1 MPGGN
6 SLALLPAAR
15 HDFGRNMSPQDRRFE
30 RIGGRT
36 VYDGK
41 IISVHVDR
49 FRYADGEEAEREI
62 VRHQGAVAV
71 LAHDD
76 EHVYLVR
83 QPREPV
89 GEADV
94 LEIPAGRKD
103 KDGEEPL
110 ATAKR
115 ELAEEIGKSAS
126 EWELMKGPYYAS
138 VGFTNEKIWIYLA
151 TGLEDAEAEADENER
166 IEIEAVPL
174 AQLDELIDRVVDAK
188 TLIGLMLLRTRLQ
201 AKG

>member
-1 MPGGN
+1 MG
-6 SLALLPAAR
+6 
-15 HDFGRNMSPQDRRFE
+15 FE
-30 RIGGRT
+30 RIKSDVVYEGKIAT
-36 VYDGK
+36 VYKDK
-41 IISVHVDR
+41 V
-49 FRYADGEEAEREI
+49 RYDDDGEEAEREY
-62 VRHQGAVAV
+62 VGHPGSVAMV
-71 LAHDD
+71 AHDG
-76 EHVYLVR
+76 ERVFLVN

-89 GEADV
+89 NEQQV
-94 LEIPAGRKD
+94 LELPAGKLD
-103 KDGEEPL
+103 VEGEDPL
-110 ATAKR
+110 ACAKR
-115 ELAEEIGKSAS
+115 ELAEEIGKSARD
-126 EWELMKGPYYAS
+126 WDLMKGPYYAS

>member
-1 MPGGN
+1 MG
-6 SLALLPAAR
+6 
-15 HDFGRNMSPQDRRFE
+15 FE
-30 RIGGRT
+30 RIARDT
-36 VYDGK
+36 VYEGK
-41 IISVHVDR
+41 IVTVYKDTV
-49 FRYADGEEAEREI
+49 RYDDDGEEAEREY
-62 VRHQGAVAV
+62 VGHPGSVAMV
-71 LAHDD
+71 AHDGKQ
-76 EHVYLVR
+76 VFLVN

-89 GEADV
+89 GEQQV
-94 LEIPAGRKD
+94 LELPAGKLD
-103 KDGEEPL
+103 VDGEEPL
-110 ATAKR
+110 ACAKR

-174 AQLDELIDRVVDAK
+174 AQLDALIDRVVDAK
-188 TLIGLMLLRTRLQ
+188 TLVGLMLLRTRLQ

>member
-1 MPGGN
+1 MG
-6 SLALLPAAR
+6 
-15 HDFGRNMSPQDRRFE
+15 FE
-30 RIGGRT
+30 RIASDT
-36 VYDGK
+36 VYEGK
-41 IISVHVDR
+41 IVTVHKDTV
-49 FRYADGEEAEREI
+49 RYDDDGEEAEREY
-62 VRHQGAVAV
+62 VGHPGSVAMV
-71 LAHDD
+71 AHDG
-76 EHVYLVR
+76 EQVFLVN

-89 GEADV
+89 GEQRV
-94 LEIPAGRKD
+94 LELPAGKLD
-103 KDGEEPL
+103 VEGEEPL
-110 ATAKR
+110 ACAKR

>member
-1 MPGGN
+1 MG
-6 SLALLPAAR
+6 
-15 HDFGRNMSPQDRRFE
+15 FE
-30 RIGGRT
+30 RIASDT
-36 VYDGK
+36 VYEGK
-41 IISVHVDR
+41 IVTVYKDTV
-49 FRYADGEEAEREI
+49 RYDDDGEEAEREY
-62 VRHQGAVAV
+62 VGHPGSVAMV
-71 LAHDD
+71 AHDG
-76 EHVYLVR
+76 EQVFLVN

-89 GEADV
+89 GEQRV
-94 LEIPAGRKD
+94 LELPAGKLD
-103 KDGEEPL
+103 VEGEEPL
-110 ATAKR
+110 ACAKR

>member
-1 MPGGN
+1 VG
-6 SLALLPAAR
+6 
-15 HDFGRNMSPQDRRFE
+15 FE
-30 RIGGRT
+30 RIASDT
-36 VYDGK
+36 VYEGK
-41 IISVHVDR
+41 IVTVYKDTV
-49 FRYADGEEAEREI
+49 RYDDDGEEAEREY
-62 VRHQGAVAV
+62 VGHPGSVAMV
-71 LAHDD
+71 AHDG
-76 EHVYLVR
+76 EKVFLVN

-89 GEADV
+89 GEQRV
-94 LEIPAGRKD
+94 LELPAGKLD
-103 KDGEEPL
+103 VEGEEPL
-110 ATAKR
+110 ACAKR

>member
-1 MPGGN
+1 MG
-6 SLALLPAAR
+6 
-15 HDFGRNMSPQDRRFE
+15 FE
-30 RIGGRT
+30 RIKSEVVYEGKIAT
-36 VYDGK
+36 VYKDT
-41 IISVHVDR
+41 V
-49 FRYADGEEAEREI
+49 RYDDDGEEAEREY
-62 VRHQGAVAV
+62 VGHPGSVAMV
-71 LAHDD
+71 AHDG
-76 EHVYLVR
+76 EQVFLVN

-89 GEADV
+89 NEQQV
-94 LEIPAGRKD
+94 LELPAGKLD
-103 KDGEEPL
+103 VDGEDPL
-110 ATAKR
+110 DCAKR
-115 ELAEEIGKSAS
+115 ELAEEIGKSAR

>member
-1 MPGGN
+1 MG
-6 SLALLPAAR
+6 
-15 HDFGRNMSPQDRRFE
+15 FE
-30 RIGGRT
+30 RIKSDVVYEGKIAT
-36 VYDGK
+36 VYKDT
-41 IISVHVDR
+41 V
-49 FRYADGEEAEREI
+49 RYDDDGEEAEREY
-62 VRHQGAVAV
+62 VGHPGSVAMV
-71 LAHDD
+71 AHDG
-76 EHVYLVR
+76 EQVFLVN

-89 GEADV
+89 NEQQV
-94 LEIPAGRKD
+94 LELPAGKLD
-103 KDGEEPL
+103 VDGEDPL
-110 ATAKR
+110 DCAKR
-115 ELAEEIGKSAS
+115 ELAEEIGKSAR